1 MRFLGPPKR
10 RDLRKRLND
19 LLEVEQMDP
28 KTAMDVAQGIHGLSI
43 SDWNL
48 LMGTNSKV
56 WKTEQQG

>member
-1 MRFLGPPKR
+1 
-10 RDLRKRLND
+10 
-19 LLEVEQMDP
+19 MDP

-48 LMGTNSKV
+48 LMGTNSNV